1 MRGASKNEEMHIGLS
16 WAEGLGKYKLSKV
29 VTLAPR
35 FIVKNV
41 TSRSL
46 SFREP
51 GVPLQSGSTLEP
63 GQQAPLTTL
72 RSGMDGLLT
81 FAYSGLNAKW
91 YVCVQMLCFI

>member
-1 MRGASKNEEMHIGLS
+1 MRGPSKSEEMHVGLS

-35 FIVKNV
+35 FIVKNM
-41 TSRSL
+41 TSRPL
-46 SFREP
+46 SFREH
-51 GVPLQSGSTLEP
+51 GVPPQSGSTLDP
-63 GQQAPLTTL
+63 GGQAPMTTL

-91 YVCVQMLCFI
+91 YVYVYMSCFV